1 MEQRNWQSLL
11 DPSPAISHLLSPS
24 WPQEG
29 GLTWSPI
36 GRLWTSFFAFR
47 ADSTHQASP
56 LLRELEG
63 VLVPLPF
70 SVKPV

>member
-1 MEQRNWQSLL
+1 MGQRNWQRLL
-11 DPSPAISHLLSPS
+11 DPSPAISHLLSPC

-29 GLTWSPI
+29 GLTWSPT
-36 GRLWTSFFAFR
+36 GRPRTSFFAFH

-56 LLRELEG
+56 LLWELEG

>member
-1 MEQRNWQSLL
+1 MEQRNWQRLL

-24 WPQEG
+24 WPQG
-29 GLTWSPI
+29 WAHVVTHWATLD
-36 GRLWTSFFAFR
+36 RSFFAFR

-56 LLRELEG
+56 LLRELEA

-70 SVKPV
+70 C